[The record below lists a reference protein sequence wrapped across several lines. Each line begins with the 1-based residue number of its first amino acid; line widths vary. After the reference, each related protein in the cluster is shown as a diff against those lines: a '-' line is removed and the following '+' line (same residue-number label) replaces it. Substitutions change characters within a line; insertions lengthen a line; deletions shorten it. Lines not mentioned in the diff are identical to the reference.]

1 MAQSAM
7 FAGLVFDEDGNPA
20 DTAWVGENACYI
32 IVDDDFRRHIDAGDV
47 DRQVLRFLRQQV
59 EGSRDL
65 AVKTMLDM
73 MGQDDVFTKAAVES
87 SIDRMEEAVGQPI
100 PRGSTPVAGHARLP
114 HHCGLSRQHRRHRDA
129 GWSDRRRRVA
139 GNLSMYQQCPC
150 VQWRLRTSARLHI
163 DLCAQLRSDLRQ
175 NRWSHSH

>member
-20 DTAWVGENACYI
+20 DIAWVGEDACYI
-32 IVDDDFRRHIDAGDV
+32 IMDDDFRRHVDAGDV

-87 SIDRMEEAVGQPI
+87 SIDHMEDAVGQPI
-100 PRGSTPVAGHARLP
+100 PEEARQWLGMLGFRIIVDFHGHIVDIEMPAG
-114 HHCGLSRQHRRHRDA
+114 G
-129 GWSDRRRRVA
+129 
-139 GNLSMYQQCPC
+139 
-150 VQWRLRTSARLHI
+150 I
-163 DLCAQLRSDLRQ
+163 DEDE
-175 NRWSHSH
+175 